1 VSPHRLCSE
10 AYCPNLAHPKGRGKC
25 LEHRRE
31 YERERSA
38 RRREKTKGVYKRKVW
53 AMRRKQAFGSDPQC
67 AWVLNDGTRCQR
79 LGEELDHVVPLDAG
93 GDEYAATNLQ
103 LLCAEHHRLK
113 TARENRER
121 LTLPPAA

>member
-1 VSPHRLCSE
+1 VSELRPSWIRQCDFH
-10 AYCPNLAHPKGRGKC
+10 AKA
-25 LEHRRE
+25 

-38 RRREKTKGVYKRKVW
+38 RRRAATKGVYKKKIW
-53 AMRRKQAFGSDPQC
+53 AMRQKQAFESDPQC

-79 LGEELDHVVPLDAG
+79 LGEERPHRAVRCWRRRVR
-93 GDEYAATNLQ
+93 ATNLQ

-113 TARENRER
+113 IARENRER